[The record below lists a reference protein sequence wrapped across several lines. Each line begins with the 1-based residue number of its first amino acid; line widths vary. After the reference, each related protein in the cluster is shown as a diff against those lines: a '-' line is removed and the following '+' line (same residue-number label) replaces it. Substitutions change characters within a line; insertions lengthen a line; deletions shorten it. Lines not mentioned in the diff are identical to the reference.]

1 MYTTHA
7 AALTMVA
14 DISVSRKVFFTR
26 SNFFTPQLFDVLEAE
41 QISHVQHQIE
51 ELADDRRQFSD
62 CLRKPH
68 CDMMKKKGD
77 TPCFSQA

>member
-26 SNFFTPQLFDVLEAE
+26 SNFSPRNYLMFLK
-41 QISHVQHQIE
+41 
-51 ELADDRRQFSD
+51 RNR
-62 CLRKPH
+62 
-68 CDMMKKKGD
+68 
-77 TPCFSQA
+77 